1 MALSSQMAP
10 PEDVAL
16 VRYTVDRVSCGGE
29 SFDALHQEIEV
40 PLFGFTVIG
49 GTPGFDWS
57 PIAEGSEHFF
67 ADLLLPVP
75 SGCYDITAQPIT
87 ETGEPSLECSS
98 ASLNGVFIEQGK
110 ISEVVLISQCKN
122 NETTQAADI
131 PTLFNTPPAVTGF
144 PYDPNKHVPRCYE
157 QTICATAKDPDNDP
171 IEFEWALSAGDPV
184 ASGPTLVSTTVNADG
199 SVTECQKITPGTA
212 GGRTLTVNVYD
223 MMLDSGGPGL
233 IRFEDYFTSI
243 GDPKDSHGTFELPSY
258 AHEAPEICNPI
269 ACDELPPPTMP
280 VVADQSCTFT
290 PPPPGPFNVAAKWQK
305 SSFTTAPTYNQVMMT
320 PVVGNL
326 TDDNGDGNIDENDIP
341 DIVFTTFAANAYTSA
356 GYLRAIS
363 GKDGTELWSV
373 SGVAGT
379 GGVALGDTDANGVPE
394 VYSVDT
400 SGNLKAF
407 SNMGAALWT
416 CNGVGGVYPAIADRD
431 GDGKG
436 EILLGRRICSHTGQI
451 LQTTI
456 LGHGHIPFF
465 ADLDQDGQ
473 MEVVSGA
480 GISNFDGTTRWTING
495 SSAAIG
501 NFDGDP
507 QPELAIVG
515 AGWVRL
521 YNHDGTLIWHAG
533 LPGGGGGPPTIADFD
548 GDGQAEIGVAGR
560 SQYVVFE
567 TNGTVKWQR
576 AIQDYSSQAT
586 GSSVYDFN
594 GDGAS
599 EVVFA
604 DEQNLWVFDGKT
616 GNILLQETGHSSG
629 TLYEYPVIADVDRDG
644 HVEIVL
650 ASNNY
655 YLPGWTG
662 ITVLGDPSNR
672 WVTGRPVWN
681 QHAYHIT
688 NVNDDLSIPTHQVA
702 NWIGGNNTFRAG
714 AFSAAGPLAA
724 GDLVPVLI
732 ESCPEACPTSLRVL
746 FQIENRGAN
755 IVGVGLPWAVYG
767 VDANGTRTMLIS
779 GALADA
785 LQPGSST
792 PTQEVI
798 LPNSTSYASLVL
810 VADDNGNGAGVQPEC
825 DEQNNEV
832 TVANLCP

>member
-1 MALSSQMAP
+1 LHH
-10 PEDVAL
+10 
-16 VRYTVDRVSCGGE
+16 E
-29 SFDALHQEIEV
+29 SEV
-40 PLFGFTVIG
+40 PLFGFTLFG

-57 PIAEGSEHFF
+57 PLAEGSEHFF

-75 SGCYDITAQPIT
+75 SGCYDITAQPIM
-87 ETGEPSLECSS
+87 ESGEPSLECSS
-98 ASLNGVFIEQGK
+98 ASLNGVFIQQGK

-122 NETTQAADI
+122 DETAQGGDVSTI
-131 PTLFNTPPAVTGF
+131 FNRPPAVTGF
-144 PYDPNKHVPRCYE
+144 QYDPNKHVPRCYE

-184 ASGPTLVSTTVNADG
+184 ASGPTFVSHTPNADG
-199 SVTECQKITPGTA
+199 SITECYKLTPGTA
-212 GGRTLTVNVYD
+212 GGRTINVTVYD
-223 MMLDSGGPGL
+223 MMIDKVTGNL
-233 IRFEDYFTSI
+233 IRYEDYFTSI
-243 GDPKDSHGTFELPSY
+243 GDPKPSHGTFDLPSY
-258 AHEAPEICNPI
+258 AHEAPAICDPPPPPI
-269 ACDELPPPTMP
+269 ACVEPPPP
-280 VVADQSCTFT
+280 DSVVADQSCTFT
-290 PPPPGPFNVAAKWQK
+290 PLPPGPLNPAVKWQK
-305 SSFTTAPTYNQVMMT
+305 SSFTTAPTYNNVMMT

-341 DIVFTTFAANAYTSA
+341 DIVFTTYTGINFTSA

-416 CNGVGGVYPAIADRD
+416 CNGLGSTYKYSYPAIADRD

-436 EILLGRRICSHTGQI
+436 EILLGPRICSHTGQI

-473 MEVVSGA
+473 MEVVSGT
-480 GISNFDGTTRWTING
+480 GISNFDGTTRWTSNG
-495 SSAAIG
+495 AYAAIG

-521 YNHDGTLIWHAG
+521 YNHDGTLIWQVG

-548 GDGQAEIGVAGR
+548 GDGQAEIGVAGK

-567 TNGTVKWQR
+567 TNGTVKWKR
-576 AIQDYSSQAT
+576 AIQDFSSAST

-616 GNILLQETGHSSG
+616 GNILLKETGHSSA
-629 TLYEYPVIADVDRDG
+629 TWWEYPVIADVDRDG
-644 HVEIVL
+644 HAEIIL
-650 ASNNY
+650 ASNYGPPN
-655 YLPGWTG
+655 WNG

-688 NVNDDLSIPTHQVA
+688 NVNDDLSIPTNQVA

-714 AFSAAGPLAA
+714 AFSSAGPLAA

-732 ESCPEACPTSLRVL
+732 ESCQEACPTSLRVL

-755 IVGVGLPWAVYG
+755 IVGVGLPWTVYG
-767 VDANGTRTMLIS
+767 VDANGTRTKLIS

-792 PTQEVI
+792 STQEVI
-798 LPNSTSYASLVL
+798 LPNLASYASLVL
-810 VADDNGNGAGVQPEC
+810 IADDNGNGAGVQPEC

>member
-1 MALSSQMAP
+1 MRTIVSNRAALLFCAIVARSIAACQSNRDDNPDENDATSAAMALSSHVAAP
-10 PEDVAL
+10 KDVAL

-67 ADLLLPVP
+67 ADLFLPVP

-87 ETGEPSLECSS
+87 ETGDPSLECSS
-98 ASLNGVFIEQGK
+98 ASLNGVLIQQGK
-110 ISEVVLISQCKN
+110 ISEVVLISQCN
-122 NETTQAADI
+122 NKDTVQVANNTTI
-131 PTLFNTPPAVTGF
+131 FNTGPAVKGVQ
-144 PYDPNKHVPRCYE
+144 YDPHKQVPKCQE
-157 QTICATAKDPDNDP
+157 QTICVTATDPENDP
-171 IEFEWALSAGDPV
+171 LQFDWVISVGDPV
-184 ASGPTLVSTTVNADG
+184 ASGPTLVSHTPNVDG
-199 SVTECQKITPGTA
+199 SVTECRKITPGTA
-212 GGRTLTVNVYD
+212 GGRTINVTVYD
-223 MMLDSGGPGL
+223 MMIDKVTGSL

-243 GDPKDSHGTFELPSY
+243 GDPKDSHRTLDLPSY
-258 AHEAPEICNPI
+258 AHEAPDICNPI
-269 ACDELPPPTMP
+269 ACDDLPPPTMS
-280 VVADQSCTFT
+280 VVADESCTFT
-290 PPPPGPFNVAAKWQK
+290 PPPPGPFNAAVKWQK

-341 DIVFTTFAANAYTSA
+341 DIVFTTFATSVYTLP

-373 SGVAGT
+373 YGVTGI

-400 SGNLKAF
+400 SGNLIAR
-407 SNMGAALWT
+407 SNTGAALWT
-416 CNGVGGVYPAIADRD
+416 CNGVGGQYNSSYPAIADRD

-436 EILLGRRICSHTGQI
+436 EILLGQRICSHTGQI

-456 LGHGHIPFF
+456 LPHARIPFF

-480 GISNFDGTTRWTING
+480 GISNFNGTTRLG
-495 SSAAIG
+495 LYRDHAAIG

-507 QPELAIVG
+507 QPELAMVG
-515 AGWVRL
+515 GGFVSL
-521 YNHDGTLIWHAG
+521 YNHDGTLIWHVSM
-533 LPGGGGGPPTIADFD
+533 PGGGGGPPTIADFD

-576 AIQDYSSQAT
+576 AIQDFSSQAT

-604 DEQNLWVFDGKT
+604 DEVNLWVFEGKT
-616 GNILLQETGHSSG
+616 GNILLKETGHSSA
-629 TLYEYPVIADVDRDG
+629 TIWEYPVIADVDRDG
-644 HVEIVL
+644 HAEIIL

-655 YLPGWTG
+655 AQFPGWTG
-662 ITVLGDPSNR
+662 ITVLWDPSNL
-672 WVTGRPVWN
+672 GAAFRPVWN
-681 QHAYHIT
+681 QH
-688 NVNDDLSIPTHQVA
+688 
-702 NWIGGNNTFRAG
+702 G
-714 AFSAAGPLAA
+714 
-724 GDLVPVLI
+724 
-732 ESCPEACPTSLRVL
+732 
-746 FQIENRGAN
+746 
-755 IVGVGLPWAVYG
+755 
-767 VDANGTRTMLIS
+767 
-779 GALADA
+779 
-785 LQPGSST
+785 
-792 PTQEVI
+792 
-798 LPNSTSYASLVL
+798 
-810 VADDNGNGAGVQPEC
+810 
-825 DEQNNEV
+825 
-832 TVANLCP
+832 